1 MANVKHLFFD
11 IGGVML
17 TNGWDHASRKAAAT
31 HFGLDWEEFRDRH
44 DMVARDFDEG
54 RMSLDDYLTRT
65 VFYRPRAY
73 SRDDYTQFVYAQSQ
87 PKDDVLSVV
96 RLLATSGRYP
106 MATINNES
114 RELNDYRIRQFGL
127 DRMFRAFF
135 SSCYLG
141 VSKPTPAIDQ
151 RALDITQCPPECCV
165 FVDDRSLNL
174 EMAAQLGMHTILCK
188 DGPQLAED
196 LQKQGVVIGMA

>member
-17 TNGWDHASRKAAAT
+17 TNGWDHASRSAAAA

-54 RMSLDDYLTRT
+54 RMTLDDYLTRT

-73 SRDDYTQFVYAQSQ
+73 SRDDYTHYIYAQSQ

-96 RLLATSGRYP
+96 RLLAASGRYP

-114 RELNDYRIRQFGL
+114 RELNDYRIRQFG
-127 DRMFRAFF
+127 
-135 SSCYLG
+135 
-141 VSKPTPAIDQ
+141 
-151 RALDITQCPPECCV
+151 
-165 FVDDRSLNL
+165 
-174 EMAAQLGMHTILCK
+174 
-188 DGPQLAED
+188 
-196 LQKQGVVIGMA
+196 